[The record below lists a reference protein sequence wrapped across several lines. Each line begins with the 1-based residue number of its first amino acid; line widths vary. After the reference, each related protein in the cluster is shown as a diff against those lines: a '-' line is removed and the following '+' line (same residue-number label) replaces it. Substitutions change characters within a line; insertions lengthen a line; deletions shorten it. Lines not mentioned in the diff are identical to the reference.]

1 MIHNRPST
9 GLTQKWQELKTAE
22 SPRTIREFQEALPV

>member
-9 GLTQKWQELKTAE
+9 ELTQKRQELKTAE
-22 SPRTIREFQEALPV
+22 SPRTIPKIQEALPV